1 MAKKA
6 FLVVTTFMSRIVV
19 DEDLE
24 NEDNYSELVSQTE
37 ERILEKIRNGETSEN
52 IEEVFLDEDVPYGTL
67 EGED

>member
-6 FLVVTTFMSRIVV
+6 FLVVTTFMSRVVV

-24 NEDNYSELVSQTE
+24 NEDNYSELVKQTE

-52 IEEVFLDEDVPYGTL
+52 IEDVFLDEDVPYGTL

>member
-6 FLVVTTFMSRIVV
+6 FLVVTTFMSRVVV

-52 IEEVFLDEDVPYGTL
+52 IEEVFLDEDLPYGTL

>member
-52 IEEVFLDEDVPYGTL
+52 IEDVFLDEDVPYGTL